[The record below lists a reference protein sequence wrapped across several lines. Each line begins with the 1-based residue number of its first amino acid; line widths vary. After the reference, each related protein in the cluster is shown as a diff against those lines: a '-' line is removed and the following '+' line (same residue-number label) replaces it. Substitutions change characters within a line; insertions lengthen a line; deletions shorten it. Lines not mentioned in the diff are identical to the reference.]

1 MDRVKRKQVVLVV
14 DDEAALRRLQR
25 KNLERA
31 DFEVLEACDGDEA
44 LRVLEDEVVDIVLID
59 LVMPN
64 KEGLETLS
72 EIGKRWPKL
81 PVVTMS
87 GGGRGG
93 AGLYLNLSRTIGARG
108 ALAKPF
114 SRDEL
119 ICEIN
124 RCLTPIDESD

>member
-1 MDRVKRKQVVLVV
+1 MDRVERKQMVLVV

-93 AGLYLNLSRTIGARG
+93 AGSLPDHWGSRGPCQAV
-108 ALAKPF
+108 F
-114 SRDEL
+114 RDEL

-124 RCLTPIDESD
+124 RCLTPTDESD